1 MTVQT
6 DLFDPFALGSDPFPE
21 FAHRRKEGGGSW
33 GKPPYPEVGVAFYVF
48 SHALVS
54 EALKHPL
61 LLQAP
66 PGTYQEVRQKI
77 SASPALDLL
86 THSML
91 LSDPPQHMRLRR
103 PLAGSLTFSAGRG
116 LFDGLMA
123 KATELT
129 LAASRKPRFDAIR
142 DIGLPLSFSGLEQL
156 LGMDIDDPWRIG
168 SDAQRMA
175 KALEIRAGGIDNDAN
190 EACRRLEAWVS
201 QAIEQGCVRPNGISA
216 QMLAEV
222 EAGRWQRD
230 DAIANIVFLLFAG
243 QATVVDTFGNAL
255 VALASSPEQLS
266 LLEDGNV
273 DWSSAT
279 EELLRFCAPVHYAGA
294 RIASGDLRIGGAT
307 IRAGQAVVPVL
318 ASANRDV
325 SVFPGGDRLDLRS
338 GVSSALAFG
347 TGLHA
352 CLGQHVARVELA
364 VLLEALFTQAK
375 GWRLDIPKVARRHSV
390 LFYGLETAP
399 MILSVDRPSA

>member
-1 MTVQT
+1 MTIQP

-21 FAHRRKEGGGSW
+21 FARRRAEGGASW
-33 GKPPYPEVGVAFYVF
+33 GKPPYPEVGVALYVF

-54 EALKHPL
+54 EALKHPF

-77 SASPALDLL
+77 SANPALDLL
-86 THSML
+86 TRSML
-91 LSDPPQHMRLRR
+91 LSDPPRHMHLRR
-103 PLAGSLTFSAGRG
+103 PLAGSLTFSAGKG
-116 LFDGLMA
+116 LFSQLMP
-123 KATELT
+123 KASELT
-129 LAASRKPRFDAIR
+129 RAAAGKPWFDAIR
-142 DIGLPLSFSGLEQL
+142 DIGLPLSFSGLEQI
-156 LGMDIDDPWRIG
+156 LGIDIDDPWLIG

-175 KALEIRAGGIDNDAN
+175 KALDIRTGNVDNDAN
-190 EACRRLEAWVS
+190 EACRRLEAWAS
-201 QAIEQGCVRPNGISA
+201 QAIEGGGVRPNGISA

-222 EAGRWQRD
+222 EAGRWRRD

-255 VALASSPEQLS
+255 AALAEAPDQLS
-266 LLEDGNV
+266 LLEGGTV
-273 DWSSAT
+273 GWSAAA
-279 EELLRFCAPVHYAGA
+279 EELLRFCAPVHFAGA
-294 RIASGDLRIGGAT
+294 RIAAQDLEIGGAT
-307 IRAGQAVVPVL
+307 ITAGQAVVPVL

-325 SVFPGGDRLDLRS
+325 SVFPAGDRLDLRS

-352 CLGQHVARVELA
+352 CLGQHVARAELA
-364 VLLEALFTQAK
+364 VLLEALFTEAS
-375 GWRLDIPKVARRHSV
+375 GWRLDIPNVVRRDSV

-399 MILSVDRPSA
+399 MIQAAGLPAI